1 MEFNLGFFVVIDSYA
16 AARRFLKIVELLN
29 GAHYSVAYAIPFNTL
44 SVTSFFFK
52 KEKASELMSNKAKG
66 ALIFK

>member
-1 MEFNLGFFVVIDSYA
+1 MEFNLGFLVVIDSYA

-44 SVTSFFFK
+44 LVPFPSLK
-52 KEKASELMSNKAKG
+52 SESK
-66 ALIFK
+66 